1 MLKKKKKL
9 NFAKEE
15 FSLILKKIKNNNGIN
30 SKFKKKLGIQLYNNK
45 NFINLIKIRDDLS
58 KKKNLPK
65 NWILKDEEII
75 TIIKNKSFH
84 TIKKNKIFLKI
95 KLKILLIY

>member
-1 MLKKKKKL
+1 M
-9 NFAKEE
+9 
-15 FSLILKKIKNNNGIN
+15 KKIKNNNGIN